1 MVELISYTFV
11 FILMNAYFVW
21 RMVDDMWVD
30 QTFQNDFEAEGAD
43 ETQKALART
52 SQIVNVVFTVLCPVM
67 TLLSVTII
75 PAVYEDIKDNIFLL
89 LGGNRN
95 LWDNFYNLTLT
106 MSALKLDIIANLE
119 FWTTFFFFAVHNRL
133 QRCEVPC
140 LGLLDCIWVAVVRG
154 SFDRYSRL

>member
-1 MVELISYTFV
+1 
-11 FILMNAYFVW
+11 
-21 RMVDDMWVD
+21 
-30 QTFQNDFEAEGAD
+30 
-43 ETQKALART
+43 
-52 SQIVNVVFTVLCPVM
+52 M

-119 FWTTFFFFAVHNRL
+119 FWTTFFFLLYTIDYTDAKFPVWSYWT
-133 QRCEVPC
+133 VY
-140 LGLLDCIWVAVVRG
+140 GLLLFVVLLTDILGYR
-154 SFDRYSRL
+154 SVSIN

>member
-1 MVELISYTFV
+1 
-11 FILMNAYFVW
+11 
-21 RMVDDMWVD
+21 
-30 QTFQNDFEAEGAD
+30 
-43 ETQKALART
+43 
-52 SQIVNVVFTVLCPVM
+52 M

-119 FWTTFFFFAVHNRL
+119 FWTTFFFLLYTIDYTDAKFPVWGYWTVYGSL
-133 QRCEVPC
+133 LFVVLLTDI
-140 LGLLDCIWVAVVRG
+140 LGYRSVSII
-154 SFDRYSRL
+154 